1 MRKALLVL
9 ATAVMATAAAPA
21 IASGSGSSGGGRKF
35 SGSDFQESPE
45 QRLERR
51 GKSQVRKRIT
61 CKKCEYHKRLNQ
73 QTAAQVA
80 QGVREG
86 KFDLKDRDR
95 QAVLYFLRARYGV

>member
-21 IASGSGSSGGGRKF
+21 IASGSGSSGGGRTF

-61 CKKCEYHKRLNQ
+61 CKKCEYHNRLNQ
-73 QTAAQVA
+73 QTAAEVA